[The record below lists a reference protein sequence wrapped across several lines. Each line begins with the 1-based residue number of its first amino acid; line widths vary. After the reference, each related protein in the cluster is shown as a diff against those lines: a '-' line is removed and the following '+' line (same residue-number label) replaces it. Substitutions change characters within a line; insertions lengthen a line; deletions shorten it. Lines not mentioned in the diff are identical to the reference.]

1 MSVWSIIVAIIM
13 LGLLVT
19 IHELGHF
26 WVARLLKIK
35 AYEVSIFVGPKL
47 VDWRKNDVEY
57 SIRALPFGAYV
68 RFTDFDENGNVVES
82 DDPALLVNQPRWKR
96 LIVALAG
103 PFMNLLLGVLIFC
116 VLFSVVGFATLEIG
130 AVRPESQLEEA
141 LIREDVPF
149 EFGDTILEVNGH
161 RVLTAYDY
169 MYETDRGALQ
179 SDPVVLTMRSHSTGD
194 IYEIELVP
202 VITERP
208 MIGIV
213 HYPDVDNKYNGWE
226 VAEVSPSQNNGDP
239 ILEVGDYLTH
249 VDGVSVADEDFNEHM
264 DNLTSGDT
272 MTLTYVRNG
281 VVYEEECVKTM
292 IAWANDRG
300 PVLYSY
306 RVTDL
311 ESFAKAI
318 RTACSMPYTIINLSI
333 KSISEVFRGQEEVYN
348 MVSGPIG
355 MTSVVSEYVDDVD
368 DSFYEKTVNIVQM
381 AGIISIGLMFTN
393 LLPIPGLDGNQ
404 LILIIVEM
412 IMGRKLS
419 KKSENA
425 INAVGFVLLIA
436 LVIFAFAS
444 DIIRIILE

>member
-35 AYEVSIFVGPKL
+35 AFEVSIFVGPKL
-47 VDWRKNDVEY
+47 IDWRRKDVEY

-68 RFTDFDENGNVVES
+68 RFTDFDENGNTIIS
-82 DDPALLVNQPRWKR
+82 DDPSLLINQPRWKR

-103 PFMNLLLGVLIFC
+103 PFMNLLLGVVIFSC
-116 VLFSVVGFATLEIG
+116 LFSFVNYATLEVG
-130 AVRPESQLEEA
+130 AIRPGSQLAEVYLA
-141 LIREDVPF
+141 GDTPF
-149 EFGDTILEVNGH
+149 EIGDEILEVNGN

-169 MYETDRGALQ
+169 MYEADRGV
-179 SDPVVLTMRSHSTGD
+179 SPTKPMILTMRSHQTGD

-202 VITERP
+202 TLEERP
-208 MIGIV
+208 MIGIT
-213 HYPDVDNKYNGWE
+213 HSAEINEKYNGWE
-226 VAEVSPSQNNGDP
+226 IVEVSPYQNNGDP
-239 ILEVGDYLTH
+239 ILKVGDYLTA
-249 VDGVSVADEDFNEHM
+249 VDGVSVAEEGFIDYLNS
-264 DNLTSGDT
+264 LTGGDT
-272 MTLTYVRNG
+272 MRLTYIRNG
-281 VVYEEECVKTM
+281 VEYEEDCVKTM
-292 IAWANDRG
+292 MIYGNDRG
-300 PVLYSY
+300 PILYSY
-306 RVTDL
+306 TVEDMHTFL
-311 ESFAKAI
+311 NAI
-318 RTACSMPYTIINLSI
+318 KTACLMPYTIINLSI
-333 KSISEVFRGQEEVYN
+333 KSIGDVFEGQEEVYN

-368 DSFYEKTVNIVQM
+368 DSWTEKFINVVQM

-412 IMGRKLS
+412 IMGHKLS
-419 KKSENA
+419 KRSENV
-425 INAVGFVLLIA
+425 INTVGFVLLIC
-436 LVIFAFAS
+436 LVLFAFAS